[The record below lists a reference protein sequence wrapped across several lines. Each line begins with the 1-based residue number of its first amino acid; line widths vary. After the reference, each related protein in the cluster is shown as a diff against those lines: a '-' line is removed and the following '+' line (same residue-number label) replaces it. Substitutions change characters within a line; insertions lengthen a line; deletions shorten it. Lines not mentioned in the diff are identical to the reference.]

1 MRNEIRIETDFG
13 KPWDAVTIGDLREWH
28 TLYVRCQ
35 QCDRRAELNPLRLT
49 RRYRPYA
56 LLVDVQRNLPM
67 RRMRQC
73 HRQRRRGGA
82 AAAEYLGRDLAWKRL
97 AWIR

>member
-13 KPWDAVTIGDLREWH
+13 KPWAAVTIGDLREWH
-28 TLYVRCQ
+28 TLHVICK

-56 LLVDVQRNLPM
+56 LLVDVQSNLRCAGCDNGAGNVIEVERLPRN
-67 RRMRQC
+67 
-73 HRQRRRGGA
+73 
-82 AAAEYLGRDLAWKRL
+82 
-97 AWIR
+97 I